1 MITAIMITATMTIMT
16 IMTYTSATW
25 ITTGT
30 IRRTHFTGSS
40 DTSIIII
47 MITMTMA
54 TMATMAGITADIT
67 AAITKLVN
75 PCAAPLNSAVR
86 PFFPGRTAVLFLSDA
101 ATRHC

>member
-1 MITAIMITATMTIMT
+1 MITATMTIMT

-40 DTSIIII
+40 DTTII
-47 MITMTMA
+47 MGTTTMVITAIMA
-54 TMATMAGITADIT
+54 VITVAITAGITADT
-67 AAITKLVN
+67 TKLKTWF
-75 PCAAPLNSAVR
+75 APLNSAVR